1 MKKIACRCV
10 SGCKTNICSCRKHG
24 IKCSNVCSTCDDES
38 CSNIEEN
45 RVIAN
50 DIDEE
55 IDERNIT
62 ETELERDECSDDDN
76 DNDDCD
82 DDNADTSDIIL
93 NNIYSDSIVRVIK
106 TSLLLKSKK
115 KTTLCNVTYS
125 TKTI

>member
-1 MKKIACRCV
+1 MIPDDVMKKIACRCV
-10 SGCKTNICSCRKHG
+10 SGCKTNTCSCRKHG

-45 RVIAN
+45 RVIAD

-93 NNIYSDSIVRVIK
+93 NNIYSDSSTGNEDESPIK
-106 TSLLLKSKK
+106 KQKK
-115 KTTLCNVTYS
+115 N
-125 TKTI
+125 